1 VQPKANE
8 FEREMQMLE
17 AEIKRLEAEY
27 NMFFAGRLPRLP
39 WETRK
44 RVEALVKRY
53 DREPMTNTAQ
63 RFRFGTLQS
72 KFQSFVDLWE
82 KQLKAREE
90 GRPLPGQAKRRS
102 EAGIAA
108 AGAAQPSPP
117 PMVEGAFGVAAAAA
131 RAEAK
136 AEAKKDKKDREALLH
151 EARIKDPLKEVDRLK
166 ELHHQLSEARAKSGE
181 AQIPFDRFAQ
191 VVRAQVSKL
200 GGGDQEVSFRVAMKE
215 GKVTLTVKGKGDSGD

>member
-1 VQPKANE
+1 VAVKGSE
-8 FEREMQMLE
+8 FEREMQQLE

-63 RFRFGTLQS
+63 RFRFGTLQAR
-72 KFQSFVDLWE
+72 FVSFCDLWE
-82 KQLKAREE
+82 KHLKAREE
-90 GRPLPGQAKRRS
+90 GRPLPGQARRRS
-102 EAGIAA
+102 AA
-108 AGAAQPSPP
+108 EVAPATPP
-117 PMVEGAFGVAAAAA
+117 PMVEGAFGTAAAAA

-136 AEAKKDKKDREALLH
+136 KERESLLH

-166 ELHHQLSEARAKSGE
+166 ELHQQLSEARAKTGE

-200 GGGDQEVSFRVAMKE
+200 GGGAQEVSFKVAMKE

>member
-1 VQPKANE
+1 
-8 FEREMQMLE
+8 MQHLE

-39 WETRK
+39 WETRTRVDALIK
-44 RVEALVKRY
+44 RW

-63 RFRFGTLQS
+63 RFRFGTLQA
-72 KFQSFVDLWE
+72 KFQSFCDLWE
-82 KQLKAREE
+82 KQLRAREE
-90 GRPLPGQAKRRS
+90 GRPLPGQARRRS
-102 EAGIAA
+102 GADVPAA
-108 AGAAQPSPP
+108 PVAPP
-117 PMVEGAFGVAAAAA
+117 PMVEGAFGAAAAAA

-136 AEAKKDKKDREALLH
+136 KEREGLLH

-166 ELHHQLSEARAKSGE
+166 ELHEQLSAARAKTGE

-200 GGGDQEVSFRVAMKE
+200 GGGEQEVSFKVAMKE
-215 GKVTLTVKGKGDSGD
+215 GKVTLTVKPKGEE